1 MPGTGM
7 NRARNDDVDPHA
19 RGLPKAPQ
27 RSGIAVAQHR
37 FGSAREDGGHAV
49 PVCAQLP
56 MAHGVDADVDKLQAA
71 IARSAFDGSGSEAES
86 AKLPKR
92 NDPVLPLGK
101 LGNRSI

>member
-7 NRARNDDVDPHA
+7 NRARNDDVSSCA
-19 RGLPKAPQ
+19 RSAL
-27 RSGIAVAQHR
+27 AQHR